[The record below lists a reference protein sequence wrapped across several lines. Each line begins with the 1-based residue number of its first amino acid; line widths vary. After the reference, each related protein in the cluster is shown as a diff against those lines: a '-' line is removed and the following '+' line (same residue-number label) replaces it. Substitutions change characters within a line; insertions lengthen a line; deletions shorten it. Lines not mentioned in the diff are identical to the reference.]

1 MFTVKMFT
9 VDCVCFEVALT
20 CGTDIAE
27 KQGRNLQK
35 QVKNDDWLKCTA
47 VSGSKK
53 TWNTFICF
61 GIFQR
66 NSAKP

>member
-53 TWNTFICF
+53 T
-61 GIFQR
+61 
-66 NSAKP
+66 